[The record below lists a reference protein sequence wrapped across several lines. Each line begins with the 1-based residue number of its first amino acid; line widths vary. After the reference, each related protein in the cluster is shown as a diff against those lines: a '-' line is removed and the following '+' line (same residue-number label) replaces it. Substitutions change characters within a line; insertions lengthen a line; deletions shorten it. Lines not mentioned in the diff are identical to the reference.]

1 MSVFTGVLLGLG
13 LRVVRA
19 SRAREPQ
26 TDGTVCQN
34 SGAPRNLPATYD
46 ERMLRIGL
54 VIDDGLDRPD
64 GVQQIVLTLGR
75 RLTALGHEVHYL
87 TSTTTR
93 TDLPNLH
100 VLGRTVGVKFNGNRL
115 GTPLPAPRAGI
126 RGLLDAVPF
135 DVLHVTMPYSPVL
148 AGRVVSAAHPGTAV
162 VGHFVIY
169 PQDAATRWGIRAL
182 GLLERRRLRRFDAI
196 SALSEAA
203 AESVREAYGRDVPV
217 IGGPVELPVAPAA
230 GGRSARA
237 GADDDGPVRIVFL
250 GRLVERKGPRELL
263 AAVAAMPRTERP
275 WTLTLAGRGPLLDEL
290 RERARAAG
298 LADRV
303 DFPGF
308 VAEEDKTALL
318 AGADVVALPSTGG
331 ESFGMSV
338 VEALADAGGVV
349 LAGDNP
355 GYRTPMAGLEPQ
367 LVDPRDTAAFARTLA
382 RWVDDPDARRAARAP
397 QHAAAQRFEA
407 GEITRQ
413 TLAWYEDALASRRAR
428 AR

>member
-1 MSVFTGVLLGLG
+1 
-13 LRVVRA
+13 
-19 SRAREPQ
+19 
-26 TDGTVCQN
+26 
-34 SGAPRNLPATYD
+34 
-46 ERMLRIGL
+46 MLRIGL

-64 GVQQIVLTLGR
+64 GVQQIVLTLGA

-100 VLGRTVGVKFNGNRL
+100 VLSRHVAVKFNGNRL
-115 GTPLPAPRAGI
+115 GTPLPAPRAAV
-126 RGLLDAVPF
+126 RRLLDEVPF

-148 AGRVVSAAHPGTAV
+148 AGRVVSAAHPRTAV
-162 VGHFVIY
+162 VGSFVIY

-182 GLLERRRLRRFDAI
+182 GRVERRRLRRFDAI

-203 AESVREAYGRDVPV
+203 RESVRESYRRWVPIV
-217 IGGPVELPVAPAA
+217 GAPVELGAA
-230 GGRSARA
+230 AAAADASG
-237 GADDDGPVRIVFL
+237 DDDRPVRIVFL

-263 AAVAAMPRTERP
+263 AAAAALHRRGTARP

-298 LADRV
+298 IADRV

-308 VAEEDKTALL
+308 VAESDKNALL

-331 ESFGMSV
+331 ESFGISV
-338 VEALADAGGVV
+338 VEALAHAGGVV

-355 GYRTPMAGLEPQ
+355 GYRTPMAGLEDQ
-367 LVDPRDTAAFARTLA
+367 LVQPAATDAFAGTLA
-382 RWVDDPDARRAARAP
+382 RWVDDPAARRAVLAP
-397 QHAAAQRFEA
+397 QRAAAARFEA
-407 GEITRQ
+407 GAITAQ
-413 TLAWYEDALASRRAR
+413 TLALYTEALSARRGTPHS
-428 AR
+428 

>member
-1 MSVFTGVLLGLG
+1 MW
-13 LRVVRA
+13 
-19 SRAREPQ
+19 P
-26 TDGTVCQN
+26 
-34 SGAPRNLPATYD
+34 
-46 ERMLRIGL
+46 MRIGL

-87 TSTTTR
+87 TSSTGR
-93 TDLPNLH
+93 TDLPHLH
-100 VLGRTVGVKFNGNRL
+100 VLGRTVSVRFNGNRL
-115 GTPLPAPRAGI
+115 GTPLPASRARI
-126 RGLLDAVPF
+126 RRLLAEVPF

-148 AGRVVSAAHPGTAV
+148 AGRVVSAAPPGTAV
-162 VGHFVIY
+162 VGSFVIY

-182 GLLERRRLRRFDAI
+182 GRLERRRLRRFDSV

-203 AESVREAYGRDVPV
+203 AESVREAYGRDAPI
-217 IGGPVELPVAPAA
+217 IGGPVELGPAAPAA
-230 GGRSARA
+230 TRA
-237 GADDDGPVRIVFL
+237 ADGTVRIVFL

-263 AAVAAMPRTERP
+263 DAVAAMPATAHP

-308 VAEEDKTALL
+308 VAEEDKAGLL

-355 GYRTPMAGLEPQ
+355 GYRTPMAGLESQ

-382 RWVDDPDARRAARAP
+382 RWVDDPAARQAARAP
-397 QHAAAQRFEA
+397 QRAAAQRFEA
-407 GEITRQ
+407 GEITRR
-413 TLAWYEDALASRRAR
+413 TLAWYEDALASRRGTRAAR
-428 AR
+428 

>member
-1 MSVFTGVLLGLG
+1 
-13 LRVVRA
+13 
-19 SRAREPQ
+19 
-26 TDGTVCQN
+26 
-34 SGAPRNLPATYD
+34 
-46 ERMLRIGL
+46 MLRIGL

-87 TSTTTR
+87 TSSTAR
-93 TDLPNLH
+93 TDLPHVH
-100 VLGRTVGVKFNGNRL
+100 VLGRTLSVKFNGNRL
-115 GTPLPAPRAGI
+115 GTPLPASRTAV
-126 RGLLDAVPF
+126 RRLLAEVPF

-148 AGRVVSAAHPGTAV
+148 AGRVVSAAHPRTAV
-162 VGHFVIY
+162 VGSFVIY

-182 GLLERRRLRRFDAI
+182 GLAERRRLRRFDAI

-203 AESVREAYGRDVPV
+203 QESVREAYGREVPV
-217 IGGPVELPVAPAA
+217 IGGPVELGTGPAAPA
-230 GGRSARA
+230 GRPA
-237 GADDDGPVRIVFL
+237 GAPVRIVFL

-263 AAVAAMPRTERP
+263 AAVAAMPRTQHH
-275 WTLTLAGRGPLLDEL
+275 WTLTLAGRGPLLADL
-290 RERARAAG
+290 RQRARAAG
-298 LADRV
+298 VADRV

-308 VAEEDKTALL
+308 VAEEDKAALL
-318 AGADVVALPSTGG
+318 AAADVVALPSTGG

-355 GYRTPMAGLEPQ
+355 GYRTPMAGLEDQ

-382 RWVDDPDARRAARAP
+382 RWVDDPAARAAVTAP
-397 QHAAAQRFEA
+397 QRAAARRFDA

-413 TLAWYEDALASRRAR
+413 TLAWYEQAVAARRAR
-428 AR
+428 

>member
-1 MSVFTGVLLGLG
+1 MSG
-13 LRVVRA
+13 
-19 SRAREPQ
+19 
-26 TDGTVCQN
+26 
-34 SGAPRNLPATYD
+34 
-46 ERMLRIGL
+46 MLRIGL

-87 TSTTTR
+87 TSSTER

-100 VLGRTVGVKFNGNRL
+100 VLGRTLAVRFNGNRL
-115 GTPLPAPRAGI
+115 GTPLPASRAAV
-126 RGLLDAVPF
+126 RRLLAEVPF

-148 AGRVVSAAHPGTAV
+148 AGRVVSAAHPRTAV
-162 VGHFVIY
+162 VGSFVIY
-169 PQDAATRWGIRAL
+169 PQDALTRWGIRAL
-182 GLLERRRLRRFDAI
+182 GAVERRRLRRFDGI
-196 SALSEAA
+196 TALSTAA
-203 AESVREAYGRDVPV
+203 AESVREAYGRDVAV
-217 IGGPVELPVAPAA
+217 IGGPVELADVPAPASV
-230 GGRSARA
+230 REE
-237 GADDDGPVRIVFL
+237 GAPVRIVFL

-275 WTLTLAGRGPLLDEL
+275 WTLTLAGRGPLLADL
-290 RERARAAG
+290 QERARAAG
-298 LADRV
+298 IADRV

-308 VAEEDKTALL
+308 VAEEDKAALL
-318 AGADVVALPSTGG
+318 GGADVVALPSTGG

-355 GYRTPMAGLEPQ
+355 GYRTPMTGLEDQ

-382 RWVDDPDARRAARAP
+382 RWVDDPTARRAAQGP
-397 QHAAAQRFEA
+397 QRLAAQRFEA

-413 TLAWYEDALASRRAR
+413 TLAWYDQALASRRASSP
-428 AR
+428 AP

>member
-1 MSVFTGVLLGLG
+1 
-13 LRVVRA
+13 
-19 SRAREPQ
+19 
-26 TDGTVCQN
+26 
-34 SGAPRNLPATYD
+34 
-46 ERMLRIGL
+46 MLRIGL

-115 GTPLPAPRAGI
+115 GTPLPASRAGI
-126 RGLLDAVPF
+126 RALLDAVPF

-148 AGRVVSAAHPGTAV
+148 AGRVVSAARPGTAV

-196 SALSEAA
+196 SALSSAA
-203 AESVREAYGRDVPV
+203 AESVREAYGREVPV
-217 IGGPVELPVAPAA
+217 IGGPVELPAEHAAPAH
-230 GGRSARA
+230 RP
-237 GADDDGPVRIVFL
+237 DDAPVRIVFL

-263 AAVAAMPRTERP
+263 AAVAAMPRTQRP

-308 VAEEDKTALL
+308 VAEEDKAALL

-367 LVDPRDTAAFARTLA
+367 LVDPRDTPAFARTLA
-382 RWVDDPDARRAARAP
+382 RWVDDPAARRAATGP
-397 QHAAAQRFEA
+397 QRVAAQRFEA

-413 TLAWYEDALASRRAR
+413 TLAWYEDALSARRGAR
-428 AR
+428 TRGA